1 MISVNLVIVALV
13 IYGAYSGSKR
23 GLLLMGLELASF
35 IIATAVALLT
45 YQPAGGLVK
54 NLANVASS
62 LADVAA
68 FAVIWM
74 ITEVLCALLVRYQIL
89 PKLAGHLKLS
99 SLTRVGGFLLG
110 GLKYLVI
117 VALALIMYA
126 GLPLSSGTKT
136 AVTTAAIPEVIL
148 QSSGQLQTW
157 LAAGLGHDLDDSL
170 NFFTITAEPESEE
183 TIELG
188 FKTTGTADPTDE
200 AAMVVWLNHERT
212 SRGLKPLSL
221 NTKARAVA
229 EAHSQDMFAKGYFSH
244 ITPTGKNPFDRMSAA
259 GIRFGAAGENLA
271 LAPTL
276 VLAENG
282 LMNSPPHRA
291 NILDPD
297 YRTVGIGIM
306 DGGPY
311 GLMVT
316 QDFTD

>member
-1 MISVNLVIVALV
+1 MIIVNLAIIALV
-13 IYGAYSGSKR
+13 IYGAYAGSKR
-23 GLLLMGLELASF
+23 GLILMALELGSF
-35 IIATAVALLT
+35 IVATAIALLA
-45 YQPAGGLVK
+45 YQLVGGWIK
-54 NLANVASS
+54 NIGQVASP

-68 FAVIWM
+68 FAIIWM
-74 ITEVLCALLVRYQIL
+74 VAEISCALLVRFKVL
-89 PKLAGHLKLS
+89 PKLTHHLDQS
-99 SLTRVGGFLLG
+99 APTRVGGSVLG
-110 GLKYLVI
+110 GAKYLVI
-117 VALALIMYA
+117 VALFLIIFA
-126 GLPLSSGTKT
+126 GLPLTAATKT
-136 AVTTAAIPEVIL
+136 AVTTAAIPRVIL
-148 QSSGQLQTW
+148 DSSGQLQTW

-170 NFFTITAEPESEE
+170 NFFTITTEPESEE

-188 FKTTGTADPTDE
+188 FKTSSTSDPSDE
-200 AAMVVWLNHERT
+200 QAMVTWLNHERT
-212 SRGLKPLSL
+212 SRGLKALSL

-229 EAHSQDMFAKGYFSH
+229 EAHSKDMFARGYFSH
-244 ITPTGKNPFDRMSAA
+244 ITPSGKNPFDRMSAA